1 MGNIYNII
9 KLDYT
14 KSFYLKKYKNDK
26 SIFNLP
32 IIIIYKS
39 IFNLLIISNK
49 SIFIIFIKYKL

>member
-9 KLDYT
+9 YIDYT

-26 SIFNLP
+26 SIYNLL

-39 IFNLLIISNK
+39 IFNLLIILIYK
-49 SIFIIFIKYKL
+49 SIFNLLIITQ